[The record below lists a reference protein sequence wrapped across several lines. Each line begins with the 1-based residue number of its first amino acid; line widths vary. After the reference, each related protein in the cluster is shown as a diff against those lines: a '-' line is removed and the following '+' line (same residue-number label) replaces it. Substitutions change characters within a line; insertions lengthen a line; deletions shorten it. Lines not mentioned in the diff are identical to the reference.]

1 MNLKKQTLS
10 RLAWLLLSASPLS
23 LSACNSFP
31 KVTQRNV
38 FIDRADGPGFR
49 LLCVERLADGSLRKA
64 SGSDCVASES
74 AACIVDGIAQPIEQ
88 CDNVTGYNPRD
99 LDRVLTWGRN
109 HCK

>member
-1 MNLKKQTLS
+1 MNLKKLTLS
-10 RLAWLLLSASPLS
+10 RLVLPLLSASLLS

-38 FIDRADGPGFR
+38 FISREPGPGFK
-49 LLCVERLADGSLRKA
+49 LMCVEELKDGSIRK
-64 SGSDCVASES
+64 GTGQECLKSET

>member
-1 MNLKKQTLS
+1 MNSKKLPHS
-10 RLAWLLLSASPLS
+10 VSVWLLLSASLLS

-49 LLCVERLADGSLRKA
+49 LMCVERLADGSIRKA
-64 SGSDCVASES
+64 SGDDCLKSETAS
-74 AACIVDGIAQPIEQ
+74 CIVDGIAQPIEQ